1 MEMDLLRLQRALDRV
16 ELVSGLGIPGRG
28 QMCIMALVAC
38 LAGEGHTDQPRTASP
53 LIRGFAIPVNDEM
66 PDAMRQRLKPFAP
79 RILATNDGR
88 DAERAELLRE
98 ALVTQILPR
107 ARLRYGPAPLQ
118 ARHPLRLVERVW
130 HRMRRGE
137 IRRRID
143 RLVEQSERGLR
154 PGQEV
159 QLAAATGR
167 LLALCAR
174 DASDPREADW
184 YWGTAITLLDRMCE
198 VGAET
203 RTPPK
208 IRADRL
214 AALGPSVQQRLA
226 TDGIAAAG

>member
-1 MEMDLLRLQRALDRV
+1 MEIALLRLQRALDRV
-16 ELVSGLGIPGRG
+16 ELVSGLGVPGRE

-53 LIRGFAIPVNDEM
+53 LIRAFAIPVNDEM

-79 RILATNDGR
+79 RIIGTNDGR
-88 DAERAELLRE
+88 DAERADLLR
-98 ALVTQILPR
+98 AGLAGQILPR
-107 ARLRYGPAPLQ
+107 ARRRYGPAPIE
-118 ARHPLRLVERVW
+118 ARHPLRLLDQVW

-159 QLAAATGR
+159 QLAAAAGR

-184 YWGTAITLLDRMCE
+184 YWTTAISLLDRMCE
-198 VGAET
+198 VGAEA
-203 RTPPK
+203 RPLPQ
-208 IRADRL
+208 IRADRIE
-214 AALGPSVQQRLA
+214 ALGPVAHRLA
-226 TDGIAAAG
+226 ASGATAGG